1 MQKSVS
7 IIIPTYNGVH
17 LLQAFLPSVAQ
28 IVDKSHSVSDYEIII
43 VDDASTDTSID
54 YLKSISIPK
63 MRWLQNAQ
71 NSGFSIT
78 MNRGIQEASMD
89 LTLMLNNDMLLADDF
104 FEKTIPYFSNEN
116 LFGVYSE
123 IRDREGKVMIE
134 GRKIPLI
141 KHGKLHYQN
150 SPNNEAG
157 NSLYLCGGNALVD
170 TNKLKM
176 LGGFNELFSPF
187 YFEDFDLS
195 LRAWRKGWKC
205 LYSNETYCNHCHSTT
220 INAENK
226 KEYIEKIFLRNQL
239 LLNYLHSDSAT
250 WRKLSCKLFF
260 KKLLYSVIRSNSH
273 NKFLASLQAFH
284 AIKEKAQQRREEEYL
299 PLIPTKEIIRSIDW

>member
-7 IIIPTYNGVH
+7 IIIPTYNGQH

-28 IVDKSHSVSDYEIII
+28 IVDKSQSVSDYEIII

-104 FEKTIPYFSNEN
+104 FDRTIPSFADQD
-116 LFGVYSE
+116 LFGIYSE
-123 IRDREGKVMIE
+123 IRDREGKELIE
-134 GRKIPLI
+134 GRKIPFI

-150 SPNNEAG
+150 SPTNKVG
-157 NSLYLCGGNALVD
+157 NTLYLCGGNALVD

-187 YFEDFDLS
+187 YFEDFELS
-195 LRAWRKGWKC
+195 LRAWRRGWKC
-205 LYSNETYCNHCHSTT
+205 LYTNETYCKHCHSTT

-239 LLNYLHSDSAT
+239 LLNYLHSDAAT
-250 WRKLSCKLFF
+250 LGKFSCKLFF
-260 KKLLYSVIRSNSH
+260 KKILCTIVRSNSH
-273 NKFLASLQAFH
+273 NKFLTSLQAFN
-284 AIKEKAQQRREEEYL
+284 AIKEKAQQRREKEYL
-299 PLIPTKEIIRSIDW
+299 PLIPTKEIIRSIEW